1 MDFRSNP
8 SLISLDLVP
17 MEMSEASEWGSHETG
32 KSRVSFVG
40 LRHQINYLLLNLQR
54 FDFPFLM
61 LYNVIKINF
70 YDVVIIISN
79 VLICEH
85 YVIALPSLFDLEKM

>member
-1 MDFRSNP
+1 
-8 SLISLDLVP
+8 
-17 MEMSEASEWGSHETG
+17 MEMSEASEWSSHENG
-32 KSRVSFVG
+32 KSCVSFVG

-79 VLICEH
+79 VSLFFLWE
-85 YVIALPSLFDLEKM
+85 YYLIALPSLFDVEKM